1 MGKKGE
7 AGMTGG
13 LDTHGRPRSGGA
25 PAPAPAYSAPS
36 SSGEYAGFTPD
47 QIEFMKRKKGEV
59 GMTGGLDTHGRPR
72 SGGHAAPAPAPA
84 YSAPSS
90 SSEYAGMTQDQIDF
104 MRRKK
109 GEIGMTGGLDTHG
122 RPRLLIAQESSD
134 SLRILAVGLLG
145 FFTCS
150 GVIFALVQRNLISSE
165 MFRQPLLT
173 A

>member
-1 MGKKGE
+1 
-7 AGMTGG
+7 MTGG
-13 LDTHGRPRSGGA
+13 LDTHGRPRSGGHAAPEPASYSA
-25 PAPAPAYSAPS
+25 PAPA
-36 SSGEYAGFTPD
+36 SGEYAGFTPD

-90 SSEYAGMTQDQIDF
+90 SNEYAGFTPDQIEF

-122 RPRLLIAQESSD
+122 RPRILIAEESSD
-134 SLRILAVGLLG
+134 SSRILAAGLLG
-145 FFTCS
+145 LLTCS
-150 GVIFALVQRNLISSE
+150 GVIFALLQRNPISSG